1 MFSVFTTYQ
10 QNKTNLARY
19 VYIIA
24 LFFLCVPNV
33 QAQSLDELIA
43 STWAKYNRI
52 ISTAGSVPAELQPLH
67 LQLFDPNPAVRIK
80 AVQGLS
86 LAGGPMA
93 ALLTIRAMDDSTE
106 KVAAVRIE
114 AALGLGE
121 VAGRQAL
128 EVLGVGIDDPDQT
141 VRMRV
146 LESLRWAGTVFAV
159 PYIAIAL
166 NGDPPN
172 GRPKDKVVGVRL
184 EAVRMLRKIGTQFS
198 VKPLADALI
207 AGPNQD
213 KDPGIRKAAADAL
226 GEIGKKERDVAR
238 YLGSAYDGEKNLGV
252 KLEIIHS
259 LGLVRDRAGL
269 PYLEIAMKD
278 RNTSLKMRATQVY
291 GRVLGLQ

>member
-1 MFSVFTTYQ
+1 MSSKHKK
-10 QNKTNLARY
+10 N
-19 VYIIA
+19 YIPFLFRLLHSTA
-24 LFFLCVPNV
+24 LLLLCIHPI

-43 STWAKYNRI
+43 STWAKYNQVV
-52 ISTAGSVPAELQPLH
+52 STPGGVPIELQPLH

-114 AALGLGE
+114 AAIGLGE

-128 EVLGVGIDDPDQT
+128 EVLGVGVADPDQT

-146 LESLRWAGTVFAV
+146 VESLRWAGTVFAV
-159 PYIAIAL
+159 PYIALAL
-166 NGDPPN
+166 NGDAQN

-198 VKPLADALI
+198 VNPLADALT
-207 AGPNQD
+207 GPNQD
-213 KDPGIRKAAADAL
+213 KDITIRKAAADAL

-238 YLGSAYDGEKNLGV
+238 YLGGAYTTEKDLSV
-252 KLEIIHS
+252 KLEIIKS

-269 PYLEIAMKD
+269 PYLEVAMKD

>member
-1 MFSVFTTYQ
+1 MFAVFSTH
-10 QNKTNLARY
+10 KHKKNLARY
-19 VYIIA
+19 LYIIA
-24 LFFLCVPNV
+24 LFFLYVPNA

-52 ISTAGSVPAELQPLH
+52 ISTAGSVPVELQPLH

-86 LAGGPMA
+86 LAGGPIA
-93 ALLTIRAMDDSTE
+93 ALLTVRAMDDSTE

-166 NGDPPN
+166 NGDPQN

-238 YLGSAYDGEKNLGV
+238 YLGSAYDGEKNVGV

>member
-1 MFSVFTTYQ
+1 MSPKPKKYHTGLLIRLIQSV
-10 QNKTNLARY
+10 A
-19 VYIIA
+19 I
-24 LFFLCVPNV
+24 FFLCIHPL

-43 STWAKYNRI
+43 STWAKYNQVV
-52 ISTAGSVPAELQPLH
+52 STPGGVPIELQPLH

-114 AALGLGE
+114 AAIGLGE

-128 EVLGVGIDDPDQT
+128 EVLGVGIADPDQT

-146 LESLRWAGTVFAV
+146 IESLRWAGTVFAV
-159 PYIAIAL
+159 PYISLAL
-166 NGDPPN
+166 NGDARN
-172 GRPKDKVVGVRL
+172 GRPKDKVIGVRL

-198 VKPLADALI
+198 VNPLADALT
-207 AGPNQD
+207 GPNQD
-213 KDPGIRKAAADAL
+213 KDITIRKAAADAL

-238 YLGSAYDGEKNLGV
+238 YLGGAYTTEKNLSV
-252 KLEIIHS
+252 KLEIIKS

-269 PYLEIAMKD
+269 PYLEVAMKD